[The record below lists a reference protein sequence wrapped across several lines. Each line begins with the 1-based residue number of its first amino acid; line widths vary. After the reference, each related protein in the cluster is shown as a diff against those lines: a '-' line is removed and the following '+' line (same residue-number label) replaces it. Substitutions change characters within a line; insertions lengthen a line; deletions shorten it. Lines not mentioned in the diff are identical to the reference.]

1 MSATKGLKQK
11 LESISAQDRNLY
23 QHLSE
28 VLRQMLIDNPRN
40 AYDLFEEYSLQ
51 IRHTHDKSGKAPQPH
66 P

>member
-1 MSATKGLKQK
+1 MSAAKGLKQK

-40 AYDLFEEYSLQ
+40 AYDLFE
-51 IRHTHDKSGKAPQPH
+51 
-66 P
+66 